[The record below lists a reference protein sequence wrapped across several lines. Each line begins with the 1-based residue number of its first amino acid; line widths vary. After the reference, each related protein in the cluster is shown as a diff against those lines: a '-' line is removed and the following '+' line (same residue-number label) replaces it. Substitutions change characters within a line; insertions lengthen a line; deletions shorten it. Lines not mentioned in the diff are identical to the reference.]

1 MQFDIE
7 LVGKIGSMALIDAR
21 HHEMDY
27 NKFARLGR
35 QLHPGIIWVT
45 SGATEIGR
53 LDYMRRNGKELTG
66 DPDEV
71 KTDYAAQGQAIL
83 MQTYRNFIDAR
94 YSVRQVL
101 VEHYHFN
108 DEGKREHIKNMLLRA
123 AAQNAV
129 PIVNYNDAVS
139 DEEIMKLEIRSLQ
152 SRRSRVYECVDNDE
166 TAAQIACLVRAERLV
181 ILTSVDGIYRDP
193 RDPSTLIRSISAPT
207 REELLAKIEEAK
219 TSCVGTS
226 RRGSN
231 GAGAKLEYVKD
242 AALQGTKVWIANA
255 AYSLKQILAGSVPST
270 RVSLEG

>member
-1 MQFDIE
+1 MNID
-7 LVGKIGSMALIDAR
+7 LVVKIGSMALIQKERDDI
-21 HHEMDY
+21 DY
-27 NKFARLGR
+27 NILSRLSKELR
-35 QLHPGIIWVT
+35 PGMILVS

-53 LDYMRRNGKELTG
+53 LDYCNRTG
-66 DPDEV
+66 RALDDETAAEA
-71 KTDYAAQGQAIL
+71 KMDYSAQGQTIL
-83 MQTYRNFIDAR
+83 MQNYRLFADPSFSI
-94 YSVRQVL
+94 RQVL
-101 VEHYHFN
+101 VEHTHFN
-108 DEGKREHIKNMLLRA
+108 DESRRETLRKFFLRCPG
-123 AAQNAV
+123 QNAV

>member
-1 MQFDIE
+1 
-7 LVGKIGSMALIDAR
+7 
-21 HHEMDY
+21 
-27 NKFARLGR
+27 
-35 QLHPGIIWVT
+35 
-45 SGATEIGR
+45 
-53 LDYMRRNGKELTG
+53 
-66 DPDEV
+66 
-71 KTDYAAQGQAIL
+71 
-83 MQTYRNFIDAR
+83 
-94 YSVRQVL
+94 
-101 VEHYHFN
+101 
-108 DEGKREHIKNMLLRA
+108 
-123 AAQNAV
+123 
-129 PIVNYNDAVS
+129 
-139 DEEIMKLEIRSLQ
+139 MKLEIRSLQ

-255 AYSLKQILAGSVPST
+255 AYSLKQILEGSVPST
-270 RVSLEG
+270 RVSLES